1 MNIKNVILVRS
12 GTIVREYCYF
22 LSDDDEESNCGIRNL
37 NGKSGRNEARAPAT
51 ASKSESLFGEW
62 PHMCAL
68 KKTVDAGRSAQFLCG
83 ASLIS
88 PGVLLTAAHCV

>member
-1 MNIKNVILVRS
+1 MNIHFPFKVSVWVVREYKNVILVRS
-12 GTIVREYCYF
+12 STIVREYCYF

-62 PHMCAL
+62 PS
-68 KKTVDAGRSAQFLCG
+68 RESF
-83 ASLIS
+83 
-88 PGVLLTAAHCV
+88 